1 MVWSCESQRVWS
13 CKSQCGMVLWILQ
26 CSGPVRNLQ
35 CQGLRDLH
43 IFQKC
48 VNPRFLS
55 VAYYTKKPS
64 VSMDENSHR
73 PFTRNNDC
81 VGVGGTYEMNLEQ
94 SPSDESERDSPRR
107 WTARNLSTNNVE
119 IFQHAGVHLACCDWG
134 SHGEQSN
141 ITLIWYKH

>member
-1 MVWSCESQRVWS
+1 MKRL
-13 CKSQCGMVLWILQ
+13 G
-26 CSGPVRNLQ
+26 
-35 CQGLRDLH
+35 
-43 IFQKC
+43 
-48 VNPRFLS
+48 

-107 WTARNLSTNNVE
+107 
-119 IFQHAGVHLACCDWG
+119 
-134 SHGEQSN
+134 
-141 ITLIWYKH
+141 